1 MLLTVI
7 LVLVNLALL
16 TGLYLLTITLYN
28 KRDDLSQTPID
39 VYTGL
44 LGDTT
49 AASVARTLS
58 KPSYGDIGTFGGYD
72 WDYQAGKGGG
82 LQVDNPVELSLL
94 KSGEYIP
101 PLYEG
106 RPNIIGLT

>member
-7 LVLVNLALL
+7 LVLVNLTLL

-28 KRDDLSQTPID
+28 KRDDLSQTPLD

-49 AASVARTLS
+49 VASVAKTLS
-58 KPSYGDIGTFGGYD
+58 KPSYGDIGIFGGYD
-72 WDYQAGKGGG
+72 WDYQSGKGGG

-94 KSGEYIP
+94 KSGEHIP
-101 PLYEG
+101 PLHEG